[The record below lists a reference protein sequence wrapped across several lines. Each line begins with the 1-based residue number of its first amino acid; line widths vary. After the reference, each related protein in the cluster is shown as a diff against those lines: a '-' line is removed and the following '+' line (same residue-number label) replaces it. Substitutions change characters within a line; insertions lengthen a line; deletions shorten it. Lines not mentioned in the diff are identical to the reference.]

1 MGPQDGA
8 ARVPC
13 WQRQHRASDFQEPRR
28 RPPWLAKDVLGATV
42 TLAVVGVYLLQ
53 VTNAL
58 ASRCGP
64 RPKPYGGL
72 GACTGVSALA
82 SHFHV
87 LVTVGVGVCAALAVA
102 TFIWYMFWGF
112 KVNGGAGRNPDTS
125 GF

>member
-13 WQRQHRASDFQEPRR
+13 WQRQHRASGFEEPGR
-28 RPPWLAKDVLGATV
+28 RPSWLAKDVLGATV

-58 ASRCGP
+58 ASRCGAGL
-64 RPKPYGGL
+64 KPHAGL

-87 LVTVGVGVCAALAVA
+87 LVAVCVGVCAALAVA
-102 TFIWYMFWGF
+102 TFIWYMFWGY
-112 KVNGGAGRNPDTS
+112 KVNRRVGTNPDTAD
-125 GF
+125 F